1 MRREAEET
9 PSVVQLSQN
18 ISHFPEPGNSFPSL
32 AGTSFRGPESGFRGR
47 KVVPFRKVASGFR
60 KVFRPRKVF
69 PGLGKSLRGALTE
82 SAAPRK
88 EAEGGRGREGRG
100 AFLIFG
106 TIIWGPRRSSQELKS
121 SDGTASAFLLSLS
134 W

>member
-1 MRREAEET
+1 MF
-9 PSVVQLSQN
+9 PLLSQN

-106 TIIWGPRRSSQELKS
+106 TIIWGARRSSQELKS
-121 SDGTASAFLLSLS
+121 SDGTASALS
-134 W
+134 